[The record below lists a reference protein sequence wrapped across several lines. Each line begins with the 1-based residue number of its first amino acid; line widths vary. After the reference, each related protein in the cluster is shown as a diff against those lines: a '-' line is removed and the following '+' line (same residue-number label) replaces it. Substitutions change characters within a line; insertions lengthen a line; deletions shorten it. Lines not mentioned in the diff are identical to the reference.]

1 MSDIVRVEARVE
13 GIVQGVGFRPYAHA
27 LARRLGLAGRVGNDG
42 AGVFLELEGES
53 GRVEDFLTTLRRQPP
68 PLAVVERVRHR
79 VTAPR
84 GMVGFEI
91 VGSDRSGPLRTL
103 VSPDVA
109 TCADCLHELFDPGDR
124 RYRYPFI
131 NCVNCGPRY
140 TIVTELPYD
149 RPGTTMRG
157 FAMCADCERE
167 YHDPDDRRFHAQP
180 VCCPACGP
188 RLVLRDRRG
197 RALAGGP
204 AGDPG
209 GDVLAEA
216 VRRLA
221 AGQVVAV
228 KGLGGYHLAVD
239 ATNEQAVA
247 ALRARKRREQKPF
260 AVMVAD
266 LTGAGQLCRLDA
278 AGAALLASP
287 RCPIVLL
294 PRRPDPDAE
303 PVAPV
308 AESVAPGERR
318 LGVMLPYT
326 GLHHLL
332 LRELARPLVL
342 TSGNLSEEP
351 IAHTDADAL
360 ARLGPVADAFLSHD
374 RPIHTRVD
382 DSVSCTFQGRELVL
396 RRSRGYA
403 PRPLPLPARLP
414 QPVLGCGAELK
425 NTFCLAR
432 ERHAFLSHHI
442 GDLADYP
449 TLRSYTA
456 GITHLERLLGLAPKL
471 LAYDLHPEYMS
482 TKYALERAARQPELA
497 LVGVQHHHAHI
508 ASCLADNGW
517 CPGPG
522 DRVLGVAFDGLGYGL
537 DGTLWGG
544 ELLVADCAGFTR
556 AGHLA
561 PVRMPGGTSAIRQP
575 WRMAV
580 SYLDAAY
587 GGDLPEDL
595 PVLRRHAEQ
604 WPAVRRLL
612 GRGTAAPVTSSAG
625 RLFDAVA
632 AILDLSDQVTYEGQA
647 AVALEQ
653 LADSTET
660 GAYPVCLGD
669 GDPVVLDTVDLV
681 RTVVEQWRRRV
692 PAPVIAARFHRGL
705 AGAVV
710 AGCRRLRERTG
721 LGTVALSGGV
731 FQNMYLLGCTVAG
744 LEQAGFRVLTH
755 SRVPPN
761 DGGISLG
768 QVVVAAA
775 SV

>member
-1 MSDIVRVEARVE
+1 MSGIVRVEARVE

-53 GRVEDFLTTLRRQPP
+53 ERVEDFLTALRRQPP

-84 GMVGFEI
+84 GAVGFEI
-91 VGSDRSGPLRTL
+91 VGSDRSGPLQTL

-109 TCADCLHELFDPGDR
+109 TCADCLRELFDPGDR

-140 TIVTELPYD
+140 TIVAGLPYD
-149 RPGTTMRG
+149 RSGTTMRG
-157 FAMCADCERE
+157 FAMCARCERE
-167 YHDPDDRRFHAQP
+167 YHDPGDRRFHAQP
-180 VCCPACGP
+180 ACCPACGP
-188 RLVLRDRRG
+188 RLVLRDRHG
-197 RALAGGP
+197 RVL
-204 AGDPG
+204 AGDPSG
-209 GDVLAEA
+209 AGDAALAEA

-221 AGQVVAV
+221 AGQVVAI

-239 ATNEQAVA
+239 ATNEPAVA

-260 AVMVAD
+260 AMMVAD
-266 LTGAGQLCRLDA
+266 LTAAGEVCQVDA
-278 AGAALLASP
+278 AGAALLTSP
-287 RCPIVLL
+287 RGPIVLL
-294 PRRPDPDAE
+294 PRAAGAA
-303 PVAPV
+303 VA
-308 AESVAPGERR
+308 ASVAPGERR
-318 LGVMLPYT
+318 LGMMLPYT

-342 TSGNLSEEP
+342 TSGNLSDEP
-351 IAHTDADAL
+351 IAHTDPDAL
-360 ARLGPVADAFLSHD
+360 ARLGAIADAFLTHD

-382 DSVSCTFQGRELVL
+382 DSVSCTFRGRELVL

-403 PRPLPLPARLP
+403 PRPVPLPRRLRR
-414 QPVLGCGAELK
+414 PVLGCGAELK

-432 ERHAFLSHHI
+432 ERHALVSHHI
-442 GDLADYP
+442 GDLADYA

-456 GITHLERLLGLAPKL
+456 GIAHWERLFDVAPQVLAF
-471 LAYDLHPEYMS
+471 DLHPEYLS
-482 TKYALERAARQPELA
+482 TKYALERAADHPELT

-508 ASCLADNGW
+508 VSCLVDNGW
-517 CPGPG
+517 ASGP
-522 DRVLGVAFDGLGYGL
+522 VLGVAFDGLGYGS

-544 ELLVADCAGFTR
+544 ELLVADYARFTR

-561 PVRMPGGTSAIRQP
+561 PVRMPGGTTAIRQP

-580 SYLDAAY
+580 SYLDAT
-587 GGDLPEDL
+587 GGLAEDL
-595 PVLRRHAEQ
+595 PVLRRHADQ
-604 WPAVRRLL
+604 WPAVRDLL
-612 GRGTAAPVTSSAG
+612 ARGTAAPVTTSAG

-632 AILDLSDQVTYEGQA
+632 AILDLPDQITYEGQA
-647 AVALEQ
+647 AIALEQ
-653 LADSTET
+653 LADPSET
-660 GAYPVCLGD
+660 GAYPVRLGD
-669 GDPVVLDTVDLV
+669 GDPVVLDTMGLV
-681 RTVVEQWRRRV
+681 RAVVEQRRRGV
-692 PAPVIAARFHRGL
+692 PAPVVAARFHRGL

-710 AGCRRLRERTG
+710 AACRRLRESTG
-721 LGTVALSGGV
+721 VGTVALSGGV
-731 FQNMYLLGCTVAG
+731 FQNLLLLESVVDG
-744 LEQAGFRVLTH
+744 LERARFRVLTH

-768 QVVVAAA
+768 QVAVAGARAAA
-775 SV
+775 AG